1 MTRGA
6 LADRVAARF
15 RSRFLRGYVRSKLRT
30 DPLYAAVAE
39 RLRGCELPLVDIG
52 CGVGLM
58 AFYLRECGHKAP
70 IVGIDH
76 DESKIQ
82 EANRIAATYSGLD
95 FRTGDARDAVFS
107 GSSLLLL
114 DLLHYFSDEE
124 QAALLCSAAR
134 AVPPGGFA
142 IIRDAIRDG
151 SPRYRLTY
159 AAEVFARLTRWLRAD
174 RLNFPTRA
182 AIIGPFS
189 GRDFTVEV
197 VPLWGRTPF
206 NNYLF
211 VFRRSAA
218 GTMNA

>member
-39 RLRGCELPLVDIG
+39 RLRDYELPLVDIG

-58 AFYLRECGHKAP
+58 AFYLRECGYAAP

-76 DESKIQ
+76 DEAKIL
-82 EANRIAATYSGLD
+82 EASRIAATCSGLD
-95 FRTGDARDAVFS
+95 FRTGDARHTALS
-107 GSSLLLL
+107 GSSSLLL

-124 QAALLCSAAR
+124 QAAILSSAAS

-142 IIRDAIRDG
+142 IIRDAVRDG
-151 SPRYRLTY
+151 SLRYRLTY
-159 AAEVFARLTRWLRAD
+159 AAEVFARLTGWLRAD

-182 AIIGPFS
+182 AIIEPFS
-189 GRDFTVEV
+189 RRDFTAEV
-197 VPLWGRTPF
+197 VPLRGRTPF

-211 VFRRSAA
+211 VFKRSAG
-218 GTMNA
+218 GTTNA